1 MFLNYWNI
9 CQRGRGWRKKTH
21 FLFSKFAAG
30 GFDRFMRSVGADPLA
45 DHRPFFRF
53 LRRQL
58 AAELWQTCRRN
69 FWNFQGTMIAWRHI
83 LGVFLADFQNNIILL
98 TAVARY
104 KFPQELTFC
113 LQGIVWVNKHVIA
126 AKLLVLAAL
135 ALCSTGKVVWNLWKI
150 FCRSFQ
156 PTKGCP
162 DHLAHLSSWEN
173 ARPKDLKFNSD
184 SK

>member
-1 MFLNYWNI
+1 MCVFELLKYLSAWAATRMEEKNSLFVFQI
-9 CQRGRGWRKKTH
+9 CRRRFRQIYGIRWGRST
-21 FLFSKFAAG
+21 
-30 GFDRFMRSVGADPLA
+30 A

-135 ALCSTGKVVWNLWKI
+135 ALCSTKTLEPVENLLPFISASEGVSW
-150 FCRSFQ
+150 SFS
-156 PTKGCP
+156 T
-162 DHLAHLSSWEN
+162 
-173 ARPKDLKFNSD
+173 FV
-184 SK
+184 